1 MELTPLGFDVDGG
14 FGQRARIGLIVL
26 ETDQTLEPE
35 INSLALEGVTFYH
48 SRIPMEDDVSAE
60 SLAAMMDRLPTA
72 AGLLPS
78 EFGFNAVGYGCT
90 SASTV
95 IGADRVAAA
104 IGQAHPGVPCT
115 DPISAA
121 ISAFKALGASR
132 IGVVTPY
139 VAGVTQQIISTF
151 NDAGIDVVAAGSFLE
166 PSDRVVARISPES
179 ISNAVRTI
187 AAQASCE
194 AVFVSCT
201 SLRSYRNIASLED
214 ELGIPVVSSNQAL
227 LWHLLRLAGV
237 GDNVES
243 LGQLFSR

>member
-1 MELTPLGFDVDGG
+1 MELTPLEFELDGG
-14 FGQRARIGLIVL
+14 FGQRARIGLVVL

-35 INSLALEGVTFYH
+35 INSLALEGVSFYH
-48 SRIPMEDDVSAE
+48 SRIPMEDDVSAG
-60 SLAAMMDRLPTA
+60 SLGAMMGRLPTA

-78 EFGFNAVGYGCT
+78 EFGFDAVGYGCT

-121 ISAFKALGASR
+121 IAAFRALDAGR
-132 IGVVTPY
+132 IAVVTPY
-139 VAGVTQQIISTF
+139 VAGVTQKIISTF
-151 NDAGIDVVAAGSFLE
+151 TDAGIDVVAAGSFLE
-166 PSDRVVARISPES
+166 PSDQVVARISPKS
-179 ISNAVRTI
+179 IDSAVRMVTS
-187 AAQASCE
+187 QANCD

-201 SLRSYRNIASLED
+201 SLRSFRNIASLEV

-237 GDNVES
+237 GDNIET
-243 LGQLFSR
+243 LGQLFEL